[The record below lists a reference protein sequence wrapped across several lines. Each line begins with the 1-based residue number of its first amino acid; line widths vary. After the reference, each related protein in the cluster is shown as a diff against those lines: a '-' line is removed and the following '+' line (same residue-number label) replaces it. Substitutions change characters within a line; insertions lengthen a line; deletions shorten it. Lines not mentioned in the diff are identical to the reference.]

1 MITVLHVI
9 DTGGPGGAE
18 TVFLNTATG
27 LDRTRF
33 RSIAVVGSDGWLAAR
48 LRERGVDPYPIPAKG
63 SFNLAY
69 LRALMRTIKERR
81 VDVIAAHL
89 YGSAIYASLAGLL
102 CRVPVVSVLH
112 GQSDVNP
119 NARLASVKAA
129 IVRRGSS
136 RIVFVSRNLKEDLTT
151 ALRPPEEK
159 CEVVPNGVDLSVFQP
174 GPDQSLRTQLELPPD
189 ALLVGAIGNIRKP
202 KAYDVFL
209 RAARLAADRSPRLHF
224 VIAGEGSGT
233 LQERLLILRQELG
246 LERKVSFLGLRPD
259 VATIL
264 KNLDVF
270 ALSSR
275 TEGFSIACIEAM
287 ACGIPVVATR
297 SGGPQQ
303 ILDESC
309 GILVPTD
316 DPAALAEG
324 ICRLALEP
332 RLAAAL
338 SQAALSRVRERF
350 SLGTMIGSYER
361 IFASLHARRVVKCD
375 S

>member
-18 TVFLNTATG
+18 TVFLNTASG
-27 LDRTRF
+27 LDPARF

-48 LRERGVDPYPIPAKG
+48 LRERGVEPLPIPAKG

-69 LRALMRTIKERR
+69 LRALVRTVKERR

-89 YGSAIYASLAGLL
+89 YGSAIYASLAGLI
-102 CRVPVVSVLH
+102 CRVPVVSILH

-119 NARLASVKAA
+119 KARLASVKAA
-129 IVRRGSS
+129 IVRHGSS
-136 RIVFVSRNLKEDLTT
+136 RIVFVSRNLQEDLAA
-151 ALRPPEEK
+151 ALRPPAQK
-159 CEVVPNGVDLSVFQP
+159 CEVVPNGVDLSIFRP
-174 GPDQSLRTQLELPPD
+174 GRDESVRTQLGLLPGTQV
-189 ALLVGAIGNIRKP
+189 VGAIGNIRKP
-202 KAYDVFL
+202 KAYDVLL
-209 RAARLAADRSPRLHF
+209 RAARLAVDRIPHLHF
-224 VIAGEGSGT
+224 VIAGEGSGP
-233 LQERLLILRQELG
+233 LQEKLLALRQELG
-246 LERKVSFLGLRPD
+246 LEHKVSFLGLRPD
-259 VATIL
+259 VATVL
-264 KNLDVF
+264 RNLDVF

-309 GILVPTD
+309 GVLVPTD
-316 DPAALAEG
+316 DPAALAAG

-332 RLAAAL
+332 TVAAAL
-338 SQAALSRVRERF
+338 SQAALARVREHF
-350 SLGTMIGSYER
+350 SLGTMIGSYEE
-361 IFASLHARRVVKCD
+361 IFTSLHGRRVVK
-375 S
+375 

>member
-18 TVFLNTATG
+18 TVFLNTASR
-27 LDRTRF
+27 LDPARF

-48 LRERGVDPYPIPAKG
+48 LRERGVEPHAIPAKG

-69 LRALMRTIKERR
+69 LRALMRIVKERG
-81 VDVIAAHL
+81 VQVIVAHL

-119 NARLASVKAA
+119 NARLAGVKAA
-129 IVRRGSS
+129 IVRHGSS
-136 RIVFVSRNLKEDLTT
+136 RIVFVSRNLQEDLATN
-151 ALRPPEEK
+151 LRAPSEK
-159 CEVVPNGVDLSVFQP
+159 CEVVPNGVDLSIFEP
-174 GPDQSLRTQLELPPD
+174 GRDQSVREQLGLAPN
-189 ALLVGAIGNIRKP
+189 ALLVGSIGNVRKP
-202 KAYDVFL
+202 KAYDVLL
-209 RAARLAADRSPRLHF
+209 RAARLAVDREPRLHF
-224 VIAGEGSGT
+224 AIAGEGSGR
-233 LQERLLILRQELG
+233 LQEQLLALRRELG
-246 LERKVSFLGLRPD
+246 LEQKVSFLGLRPD
-259 VATIL
+259 VATVL
-264 KNLDVF
+264 RNLDVF

-287 ACGIPVVATR
+287 ACGVPVVATR

-316 DPAALAEG
+316 DPGALAAA

-332 RLAAAL
+332 DLA
-338 SQAALSRVRERF
+338 SALSRAALTRVREHF
-350 SLGTMIGSYER
+350 SLNTMIGSYER
-361 IFASLHARRVVKCD
+361 IIASLRGSRVVK
-375 S
+375 